1 MRNTPIN
8 NKGLENKIRERR
20 HRRAKGEKRK
30 RKKDPELEKLKMENE
45 MLKQLLAEKELEL
58 KVKDCGTH

>member
-1 MRNTPIN
+1 VKRGKEK
-8 NKGLENKIRERR
+8 KGP
-20 HRRAKGEKRK
+20 
-30 RKKDPELEKLKMENE
+30 DLEKLKMENE